1 MSKEMLKN
9 LIELVPENDIDVLY
23 RVIVKFI
30 PEENLNRMREKLFQM
45 EEMTEFKTAP
55 YHMTLLIG
63 LKNTSQHLAL

>member
-30 PEENLNRMREKLFQM
+30 PEEKPEPDEREAFLDGRNDRIQNG
-45 EEMTEFKTAP
+45 AIP
-55 YHMTLLIG
+55 HDAI
-63 LKNTSQHLAL
+63 NWD